1 MKLWI
6 TVIIVGILTQ
16 LFRLVGNFIPIPR
29 NRFMDKFLESIP
41 ISILVILFFPDIFVS
56 IGTKSYEIILAI
68 FASLSIIF
76 MTLKKIDLGK
86 IMMYVVIAVIILN
99 MLLSKIFS

>member
-56 IGTKSYEIILAI
+56 IGTKSYEIILSI

-86 IMMYVVIAVIILN
+86 IMMFLVVVIIILN
-99 MLLSKIFS
+99 MLLSRIFN

>member
-1 MKLWI
+1 MKLWL
-6 TVIIVGILTQ
+6 TVIVVGILTQ
-16 LFRLVGNFIPIPR
+16 TFRLVGNFIPIPR

-56 IGTKSYEIILAI
+56 IGTKHYEIILAI

>member
-86 IMMYVVIAVIILN
+86 IMMFLVIVIIILN
-99 MLLSKIFS
+99 MLLSRIFN